1 MILLAKQLKDQKR
14 RKTYYLSDKV
24 IEKAQLI
31 KAQSGHKSIN
41 DVFERL
47 VELGL
52 RQLKKELKK

>member
-1 MILLAKQLKDQKR
+1 MILLAKQQRDQKR

-31 KAQSGHKSIN
+31 KTQSGHKSIN